1 MSIRWS
7 KGDYIKLGK
16 AVADF
21 NRQISQ
27 NANEENK
34 LYLPKQIDYQA
45 LKNDIKTRQGLNA
58 YIQKLKRINMAD
70 SFALETLEGGETVT
84 RYQRRELQRALA
96 TVIPELEAN
105 VAKEQAKTLARY
117 DKEPTQENI
126 ESLNKFEGLKG
137 TELKKAEARLKDYT
151 NLFNLHG
158 EKFKEVASKLM
169 VNQTEKKYRRAYQF
183 RKNYMKVMK
192 ENWGNYRDYWIFKK
206 YYADKHKDPVRF
218 YEDLP
223 DDSTYFP
230 DDLYY
235 LSDKVFTEEQ
245 FTAFVETL
253 LGVSIDEIY
262 EKEGKK
268 KGTTGEDLKIQK
280 YKESQA
286 KKEKAT
292 VRVLN
297 QVQKILK

>member
-7 KGDYIKLGK
+7 KGDYIRLGK

-21 NRQISQ
+21 NRQIA
-27 NANEENK
+27 ANTTEANK

-58 YIQKLKRINMAD
+58 YIQQLKRINLGD

-84 RYQRRELQRALA
+84 RYQRREIQRALSQL
-96 TVIPELEAN
+96 VPELESKIQN
-105 VAKEQAKTLARY
+105 EQAKTLIRY
-117 DKEPTQENI
+117 GRAPTEDLPDPFKSYQQKQ
-126 ESLNKFEGLKG
+126 L
-137 TELKKAEARLKDYT
+137 EARLKDYKQ
-151 NLFNLHG
+151 LFTLSG
-158 EKFKEVASKLM
+158 EKFKRRAEQLM
-169 VNQTEKKYRRAYQF
+169 INQTEKKYRQAYQF
-183 RKNYMKVMK
+183 RKNYMKEMQK
-192 ENWGNYRDYWIFKK
+192 YRNMRDYWIFKK

-223 DDSTYFP
+223 DDDTYFP

-235 LSDKVFTEEQ
+235 QSDIVYTDEQ
-245 FTAFVETL
+245 FTSFVETI

-262 EKEGKK
+262 EKEGLK

-280 YKESQA
+280 YNESQA
-286 KKEKAT
+286 KKEKAAK
-292 VRVLN
+292 R
-297 QVQKILK
+297 

>member
-7 KGDYIKLGK
+7 KGDYIRLGK

-21 NRQISQ
+21 NRQIA
-27 NANEENK
+27 ANTTEANR
-34 LYLPKQIDYQA
+34 LYLPNEIDYKA
-45 LKNDIKTRQGLNA
+45 IKNDIRTRQGLNA

-70 SFALETLEGGETVT
+70 SFALETLEGGETIT
-84 RYQRRELQRALA
+84 RYQRRELQRSLA
-96 TVIPELEAN
+96 TAIPELEAK
-105 VAKEQAKTLARY
+105 VAKEQAKTLARF
-117 DKEPTQENI
+117 DKKPTPENI
-126 ESLNKFEGLKG
+126 EALNKFDGLKG
-137 TELKKAEARLKDYT
+137 NELQKAEARLRDYT
-151 NLFNLHG
+151 NLFNLKG
-158 EKFKEVASKLM
+158 AKFKEVASKLM
-169 VNQTEKKYRRAYQF
+169 VNQTEKTYRKAYVF

-223 DDSTYFP
+223 DDDTYFP

-245 FTAFVETL
+245 FTAFVETI

-262 EKEGKK
+262 AKEGEK
-268 KGTTGEDLKIQK
+268 KGITGEDLKEKK
-280 YKESQA
+280 YQESQA
-286 KKEKAT
+286 KKERSAS
-292 VRVLN
+292 RVINNKLG
-297 QVQKILK
+297 IR

>member
-7 KGDYIKLGK
+7 KGDYIRLGK

-27 NANEENK
+27 NATEENK

-58 YIQKLKRINMAD
+58 YIQKLKRINIAD

-117 DKEPTQENI
+117 DKKPTQENI
-126 ESLNKFEGLKG
+126 EALNKFEGLKG
-137 TELKKAEARLKDYT
+137 TELQKAEARLRDYT
-151 NLFNLHG
+151 NLFNLRG

-223 DDSTYFP
+223 DDNTYFP

-253 LGVSIDEIY
+253 IGVSVDEIY
-262 EKEGKK
+262 FKEGKK
-268 KGTTGEDLKIQK
+268 KNMSGEDLKIQK
-280 YKESQA
+280 YKESQE
-286 KKEKAT
+286 KKERAAS
-292 VRVLN
+292 RVINKKLG
-297 QVQKILK
+297 IR

>member
-7 KGDYIKLGK
+7 KGDYIRLGK

-21 NRQISQ
+21 NRQIA
-27 NANEENK
+27 ANTTEANK

-58 YIQKLKRINMAD
+58 YIQQLKRINLGD

-84 RYQRRELQRALA
+84 RYQRREIQRALSQL
-96 TVIPELEAN
+96 VPELESKIQN
-105 VAKEQAKTLARY
+105 EQAKTLIRY
-117 DKEPTQENI
+117 GRAPTE
-126 ESLNKFEGLKG
+126 
-137 TELKKAEARLKDYT
+137 ELPDPFKSYQQKQLEARLKDYKE
-151 NLFNLHG
+151 LFTLSG
-158 EKFKEVASKLM
+158 EKFKRRADQLM
-169 VNQTEKKYRRAYQF
+169 INQTEKKYRQAYQF
-183 RKNYMKVMK
+183 RKNYMKEMQK
-192 ENWGNYRDYWIFKK
+192 YRNMRDYWIFKK

-223 DDSTYFP
+223 DDDTYFP

-235 LSDKVFTEEQ
+235 QSDIVYTDEQ
-245 FTAFVETL
+245 FTSFVETI

-262 EKEGKK
+262 EKEGLK

-280 YKESQA
+280 YQESQD
-286 KKEKAT
+286 KKERAAS
-292 VRVLN
+292 RDIN
-297 QVQKILK
+297 KILGIR

>member
-7 KGDYIKLGK
+7 KGDYIRLGK

-21 NRQISQ
+21 NRQIAA
-27 NANEENK
+27 NATEENK

-58 YIQKLKRINMAD
+58 YIQQLKRINLGD

-84 RYQRRELQRALA
+84 RYQRREIQRAL
-96 TVIPELEAN
+96 TQLVPELEAKIQN
-105 VAKEQAKTLARY
+105 EQAKTLIRY
-117 DKEPTQENI
+117 GRAPTE
-126 ESLNKFEGLKG
+126 
-137 TELKKAEARLKDYT
+137 ELPDPFKSYQQKQLETRLKDYKE
-151 NLFNLHG
+151 LFTLSG
-158 EKFKEVASKLM
+158 EKFKRRADQLM
-169 VNQTEKKYRRAYQF
+169 INQTEKKYRQAYQF
-183 RKNYMKVMK
+183 RKNYMKEMQK
-192 ENWGNYRDYWIFKK
+192 YRNMRDYWIFKK

-223 DDSTYFP
+223 DDDTYFP

-235 LSDKVFTEEQ
+235 QSDIVYTDEQ
-245 FTAFVETL
+245 FTSFVETI

-262 EKEGKK
+262 EKEGLK

-280 YKESQA
+280 YNESQA
-286 KKEKAT
+286 KKEKAAK
-292 VRVLN
+292 R
-297 QVQKILK
+297 

>member
-7 KGDYIKLGK
+7 KGDYIRLGK

-27 NANEENK
+27 NASEENK

-70 SFALETLEGGETVT
+70 SFALETLEGGETIT
-84 RYQRRELQRALA
+84 RYQRRELQRSIA
-96 TVIPELEAN
+96 TVIPTLEEGI
-105 VAKEQAKTLARY
+105 KREQRETLIRQGE
-117 DKEPTQENI
+117 DPDTGK
-126 ESLNKFEGLKG
+126 
-137 TELKKAEARLKDYT
+137 LKDYEKSENQKEYEAKLKDYK
-151 NLFNLHG
+151 NLFNLSG
-158 EKFKEVASKLM
+158 ERFKEVASQLN
-169 VNQTEKKYRRAYQF
+169 VNLTEKKYRKAYQF

-192 ENWGNYRDYWIFKK
+192 ENWGNFRDYWIFKK
-206 YYADKHKDPVRF
+206 YYADRHKDPVRF

-223 DDSTYFP
+223 SDDTYFP

-245 FTAFVETL
+245 FTAFVEL
-253 LGVSIDEIY
+253 LIGQSVDEIY
-262 EKEGKK
+262 FKEGKK
-268 KGTTGEDLKIQK
+268 KNMSGEDLKVQK
-280 YKESQA
+280 TIESA
-286 KKEKAT
+286 GKKEKQREKT
-292 VRVLN
+292 INSVN
-297 QVQKILK
+297 KKFSKLK

>member
-7 KGDYIKLGK
+7 KGDYIRLGK

-27 NANEENK
+27 NATEENK

-58 YIQKLKRINMAD
+58 YIQQLKRINLGD
-70 SFALETLEGGETVT
+70 SFALETLEGGQTVT
-84 RYQRRELQRALA
+84 RYQRREIQRALSQL
-96 TVIPELEAN
+96 VPELES
-105 VAKEQAKTLARY
+105 KIQSEQAKTLIRY
-117 DKEPTQENI
+117 GRKPTEDLPDPFKSYQQKQ
-126 ESLNKFEGLKG
+126 L
-137 TELKKAEARLKDYT
+137 EARLKDYRE
-151 NLFNLHG
+151 LFTLSG
-158 EKFKEVASKLM
+158 EKFKRRAEKLM
-169 VNQTEKKYRRAYQF
+169 INQTEKKYRQAYQF
-183 RKNYMKVMK
+183 RKNYMKVMQK
-192 ENWGNYRDYWIFKK
+192 YRNMRDYWIFKK

-223 DDSTYFP
+223 DDDTYFP

-235 LSDKVFTEEQ
+235 QSDNVFTDEQ
-245 FTAFVETL
+245 FTSFVETI

-262 EKEGKK
+262 EKEGLK

-280 YKESQA
+280 YNESQE

-292 VRVLN
+292 IRGVNKQFKNLR
-297 QVQKILK
+297 